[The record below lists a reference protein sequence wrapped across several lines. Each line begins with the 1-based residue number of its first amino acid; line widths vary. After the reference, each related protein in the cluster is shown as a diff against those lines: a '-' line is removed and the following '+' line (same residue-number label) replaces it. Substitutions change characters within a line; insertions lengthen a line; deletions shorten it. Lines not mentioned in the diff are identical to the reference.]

1 MNILQRNSII
11 KNNAKQSTDCG
22 PVISACN
29 NEDYISE
36 KALKH
41 IWYPAAKM
49 EDYQIFKPQHIK
61 RAYGSYIEMHNG
73 HRVIDAISS
82 WWCKS
87 LGHCHPRLQNALLEQ
102 MSKFEHVMQPHMAHE
117 TITNLSEKLSNLTN
131 SLSKAFYASDGSS
144 AVEIALKMSLHA
156 HKNQGHLKRKKFIAL
171 TNGYHGETIACLSVS
186 DLGKY
191 NKPYKDLL
199 FKSNFIPNIP
209 YVLNQEDPLW
219 NNCNNNWKNTENFL
233 DQHADE
239 LTAIIVE
246 PIVQGA
252 GGMKIYSQD
261 FLKQL
266 RNWTLKNNVYLIADE
281 IMTGFGRT
289 GKILACQHANIE
301 ADFLTLSK
309 GLTSGMLPLSVCM
322 TSNEIYN
329 IFYKNDPFL
338 HSNTHYGNA
347 IAASVAIEVLNIFQ
361 DENIIQR
368 ANQLNMLDKMQ
379 KIADET
385 GLLTNIRHIG
395 AIIAA
400 DLVEIDS
407 FKLYKLAMKNGA
419 ILRPIGN
426 CLYWLP
432 PLNTAESTIEELAE
446 ITKISLLASR

>member
-1 MNILQRNSII
+1 MSIL
-11 KNNAKQSTDCG
+11 
-22 PVISACN
+22 
-29 NEDYISE
+29 E
-36 KALKH
+36 KAIKY

-49 EDYQIFKPQHIK
+49 EDYQIFKPLEVK
-61 RAYGSYIEMHNG
+61 RAYGSYIEMHDG

-87 LGHCHPRLQNALLEQ
+87 LGHCHPRLQNALVEQ
-102 MSKFEHVMQPHMAHE
+102 MYKFEHVMQPHMAHE
-117 TITNLSEKLSNLTN
+117 TIANLSEKLSALTN
-131 SLSKAFYASDGSS
+131 NLSKTFYASDGSS

-156 HKNQGHLKRKKFIAL
+156 HKNQGHLRKKKFIAL
-171 TNGYHGETIACLSVS
+171 TNSYHGETIACLSVS

-191 NKPYKDLL
+191 NKPYKNLL
-199 FKSNFIPNIP
+199 FKSNFISNIP

-219 NNCNNNWKNTENFL
+219 DNCGDAWKNIENFL
-233 DQHADE
+233 DQRADE
-239 LTAIIVE
+239 LAAVIIE

-266 RNWTLKNNVYLIADE
+266 RSWTLKNNVYLIADE
-281 IMTGFGRT
+281 IMTGFGRA
-289 GKILACQHANIE
+289 GKMLACQYANIE
-301 ADFLTLSK
+301 PDFLLLSK

-322 TSNEIYN
+322 TSNKIYDL
-329 IFYKNDPFL
+329 FYNKDPFL

-347 IAASVAIEVLNIFQ
+347 LAASVALEVLNIF
-361 DENIIQR
+361 DEEKVIQK

-400 DLVEIDS
+400 DLVAIDG
-407 FKLYKLAMKNGA
+407 FKLYKRAMKNGA

-432 PLNTAESTIEELAE
+432 PLNTAESTIEELAQ
-446 ITKISLLASR
+446 ITKISLLASC